1 MCDLGSASDASEN
14 DITPYLVSRFYR
26 APEISRLNF
35 VIIIFIIQILFIFM
49 EIGFIVLGL
58 PYDYALDMWSV
69 GCTLYELYTGKILFP
84 GRSNNQMLKL
94 MMELK
99 GKFSNKMLR
108 KGQFANQHFD
118 DDLNFLCHETDKISN
133 KVNLHC

>member
-1 MCDLGSASDASEN
+1 MVY
-14 DITPYLVSRFYR
+14 I
-26 APEISRLNF
+26 
-35 VIIIFIIQILFIFM
+35 VI
-49 EIGFIVLGL
+49 GL

-133 KVNLHC
+133 KVRF